1 MESVIKRPIITEK
14 ATLNSENN
22 NRFSFV
28 VDRKANKIE
37 IKNAVERLYG
47 VNVVSVHTMNYGG
60 GKPSMKYTNK
70 GIVRQRNGVWKKAIV
85 TVAAGETI
93 DLFTNV

>member
-37 IKNAVERLYG
+37 IKNANIYI
-47 VNVVSVHTMNYGG
+47 Y
-60 GKPSMKYTNK
+60 
-70 GIVRQRNGVWKKAIV
+70 I
-85 TVAAGETI
+85 
-93 DLFTNV
+93 